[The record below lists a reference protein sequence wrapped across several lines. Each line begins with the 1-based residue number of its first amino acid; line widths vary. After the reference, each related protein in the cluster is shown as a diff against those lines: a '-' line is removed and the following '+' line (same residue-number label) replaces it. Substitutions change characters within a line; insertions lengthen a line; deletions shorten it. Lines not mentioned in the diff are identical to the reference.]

1 FSSFSYNNFQI
12 FLILIQTNKT
22 ASHVLHIQ
30 TFTAVHFTKIL
41 TIWEISKQT
50 YKQNQTLQKFY
61 LATARTSTNWQAL
74 SSVMPSY
81 QNLWIGVYRDLNISW
96 SDGTLPSFYPTTLNF
111 YIRPS
116 VVSARCGYHKWLN
129 KNNWFFSTCERKYPF
144 ICHKGEFSITVF

>member
-1 FSSFSYNNFQI
+1 MWQLFVYNGTHFLFWYFQHKLFWGACPNNLFRTKNPQYVFVNERLNWSSAQRYCRQNF
-12 FLILIQTNKT
+12 TD
-22 ASHVLHIQ
+22 
-30 TFTAVHFTKIL
+30 
-41 TIWEISKQT
+41 
-50 YKQNQTLQKFY
+50 

-96 SDGTLPSFYPTTLNF
+96 SDGTLSSFYPTTLNF